1 MMVLGSVGWDREE
14 SLESNLHVCGKD
26 DTRTA
31 VYNVEKCTE
40 RGEGKLLY
48 NFIIRQKYMI
58 QTT

>member
-1 MMVLGSVGWDREE
+1 MMVLVSVGWDREE
-14 SLESNLHVCGKD
+14 SFESNLHMCGKD

-48 NFIIRQKYMI
+48 NFILKKTI
-58 QTT
+58 